1 MNEESEPGQGLTRPD
16 GWQVDS
22 IDDVGVSG
30 VGVAGAAPTLVLD
43 PDGTVSGSTGVNRFR
58 GTYELAE
65 SLLEI
70 GPLVTTRMAGS
81 PEAMEVERHFL
92 SVLGEPLA
100 VRWDY
105 STLVLESDA
114 GHLRLEQAS
123 DELIPEAAF
132 DDEDAVADATG
143 ADGEASSDED
153 TGLQDDGAWQE
164 AGPAPG
170 GLAG

>member
-1 MNEESEPGQGLTRPD
+1 MDEDEREPGQGLTRPD
-16 GWQVDS
+16 GWQVAS
-22 IDDVGVSG
+22 IDDGG
-30 VGVAGAAPTLVLD
+30 VGGAAGAAPTLVLD

-81 PEAMEVERHFL
+81 PEAMEVEQLFL

-114 GHLRLEQAS
+114 GHLRLEPAS
-123 DELIPEAAF
+123 GELVPEAAF
-132 DDEDAVADATG
+132 DAADALADTTG
-143 ADGEASSDED
+143 DHDGETSDED
-153 TGLQDDGAWQE
+153 TGSHDDGGWQQ
-164 AGPAPG
+164 GRPALG
-170 GLAG
+170 GLGG

>member
-1 MNEESEPGQGLTRPD
+1 MNDDEREPGQGLTRPD
-16 GWQVDS
+16 GWQVAS
-22 IDDVGVSG
+22 IDDVFVRE
-30 VGVAGAAPTLVLD
+30 VGGLASAAGGGGAAPTLVLD

-65 SLLEI
+65 ALLEI

-81 PEAMEVERHFL
+81 PEAMEVEQHFL

-123 DELIPEAAF
+123 
-132 DDEDAVADATG
+132 
-143 ADGEASSDED
+143 
-153 TGLQDDGAWQE
+153 
-164 AGPAPG
+164 
-170 GLAG
+170 